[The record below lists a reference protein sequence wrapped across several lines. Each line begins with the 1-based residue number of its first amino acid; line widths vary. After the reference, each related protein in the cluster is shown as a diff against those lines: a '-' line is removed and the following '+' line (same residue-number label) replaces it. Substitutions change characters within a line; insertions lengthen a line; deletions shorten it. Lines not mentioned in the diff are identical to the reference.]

1 MEIDSGARVQ
11 NPAPSAT
18 AAKVAAGPG
27 PNVAAK
33 LPTIEIKAPPE
44 VKKFEG
50 PDLDQA
56 VADLQRYVDGLDR
69 ELYLLGGMKALIA
82 RLLRCEMPIRT
93 NWYDK
98 SPLKRWS
105 KLRVSSSRI

>member
-69 ELYLLGGMKALIA
+69 VYLLGGMKALIA
-82 RLLRCEMPIRT
+82 RLLPCETRT
-93 NWYDK
+93 LTSWCDK
-98 SPLKRWS
+98 YPLKRWS